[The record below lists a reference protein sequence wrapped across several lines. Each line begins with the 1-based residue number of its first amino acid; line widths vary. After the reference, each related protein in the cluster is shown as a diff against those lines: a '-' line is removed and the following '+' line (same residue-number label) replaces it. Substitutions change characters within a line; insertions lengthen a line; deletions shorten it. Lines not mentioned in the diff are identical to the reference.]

1 MLSKQASIV
10 KERGH
15 SGRRVG
21 HTQVLCLGRLLSPW
35 YIELSPKN
43 VLSISEHPTML
54 TRFVATTV
62 LGIAFL
68 FSQGGNFLI
77 AALCPHLQSEMT
89 SCERR
94 TAEPAMSHEDMGHME
109 HEMAPDPLPRTNS
122 HSTSFEIDKH
132 QGACLHCAVH
142 SGTTPRT
149 APLREAEN
157 AKRTFDLSIPL
168 QVSRVAPATESTLV
182 VLSSR
187 AHGPPGEGPAR
198 YILINNFRI

>member
-1 MLSKQASIV
+1 
-10 KERGH
+10 
-15 SGRRVG
+15 
-21 HTQVLCLGRLLSPW
+21 
-35 YIELSPKN
+35 
-43 VLSISEHPTML
+43 ML

-68 FSQGGNFLI
+68 ISLGGNFLI

-94 TAEPAMSHEDMGHME
+94 TAEPAMSHEDMGHMGME
-109 HEMAPDPLPRTNS
+109 HEMVPVSDRDSDPHLNS
-122 HSTSFEIDKH
+122 TAIGKQHGGCS
-132 QGACLHCAVH
+132 HCAVH

-149 APLREAEN
+149 ASLREAEN

-168 QVSRVAPATESTLV
+168 QLSRVAPVTESTLA

-198 YILINNFRI
+198 YILINSFRI